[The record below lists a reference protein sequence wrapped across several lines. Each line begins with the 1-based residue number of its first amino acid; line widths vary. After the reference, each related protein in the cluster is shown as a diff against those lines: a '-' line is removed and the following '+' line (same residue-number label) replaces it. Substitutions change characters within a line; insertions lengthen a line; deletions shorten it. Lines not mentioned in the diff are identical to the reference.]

1 MIENFA
7 TLKDVFKDELFD
19 ELVESIKPK
28 KEVRVDPE
36 IEKFQ
41 EIIDWVKEHGIEPTQ
56 SRVMKERKLYSRL
69 KGIRNNPEQWEK
81 YKPYDKFNLLGGEE
95 HA

>member
-7 TLKDVFKDELFD
+7 TLEDVFKDELFD

-28 KEVRVDPE
+28 KVVRVDPE